1 MEVQAGAA
9 EAQGHPQLCGCGCLA
24 AFQGWNFRL
33 DGTWETAL
41 KGLLWG
47 GGLTQVIELLE
58 AFLEVSTVSDSLPD
72 LYGDLFLKF
81 YPWGL
86 IKARTGDTYPPHA
99 RIVVFCLVQSLLV
112 CHPLTYAIIFSPGG

>member
-24 AFQGWNFRL
+24 AFLGWNFRL

-47 GGLTQVIELLE
+47 GLTQVIELLE
-58 AFLEVSTVSDSLPD
+58 AFLEVSQT
-72 LYGDLFLKF
+72 
-81 YPWGL
+81 
-86 IKARTGDTYPPHA
+86 A
-99 RIVVFCLVQSLLV
+99 C
-112 CHPLTYAIIFSPGG
+112 LTYMEICF